1 MHKNIIGEYMAV
13 KLEKKVNTSISVRE
27 STLEQL
33 REHRKKHGVSVSWLV
48 DTLLHNYLDSWKE
61 LKYDEEVW

>member
-13 KLEKKVNTSISVRE
+13 KLEKKVNTSISLRE

-61 LKYDEEVW
+61 LKYDEEV

>member
-1 MHKNIIGEYMAV
+1 MAV